1 MNELQKIQINE
12 ILYQNVLFFN
22 EIHQCLLI
30 FLKYWISRVIAWH
43 RLCVLIRQQR
53 YCTRLCIGCM
63 LDVCMRGL
71 KQLRLNF
78 HFHIRCILFQ
88 SMFPAM
94 QYQQNFVL
102 WILTKRQKFRQVS
115 KLIQML
121 YLLNSIGELGC
132 KWWTNTTAIN
142 VDVDTCRYS
151 WRFVSIIGSD
161 WVSPNSTCITE
172 HIIIFHGIM
181 H

>member
-78 HFHIRCILFQ
+78 HFHIRCIWFQ

-102 WILTKRQKFRQVS
+102 WIRGTDETSKVPTSIETYTDAVPIKLNWWIRMQMMNQYNSDKCRCRYLSVLLTFRQ
-115 KLIQML
+115 
-121 YLLNSIGELGC
+121 YH
-132 KWWTNTTAIN
+132 
-142 VDVDTCRYS
+142 R
-151 WRFVSIIGSD
+151 
-161 WVSPNSTCITE
+161 
-172 HIIIFHGIM
+172 
-181 H
+181 